1 MNFCRNFIFISF
13 VLSTL
18 GALLNLCLIKPVW
31 VDECYTFY
39 GSNHDSIYF
48 FWDSMISGINF
59 SPPLYFLINWFLDI
73 CFSISIEVLRL
84 ESILWTVV
92 GLFLFYQASK
102 KTFGIAPSAISIML
116 VVSQSNLLLNNS
128 TDARHYTMLF
138 ACSSWVFFTLTNLKY
153 ESKQVSRKEHFLL
166 FISHFCLCLTHY
178 LGIVFSL
185 LVGVGLIFCEKKTQ
199 HSKRVPW
206 SILLCWT
213 LAISTYLFL
222 LQNQSSHLNTWP
234 KASNLTALLENYD
247 YAALGI
253 SVIIAVLSCLV
264 FSGQNPFNF
273 MHERKD
279 VRLVIT
285 ISIMWFLTPV
295 LFWLLA
301 NISPLNLLKDRYFI
315 PKEIG
320 LLTIL
325 AFVLNRIGS
334 LLHGEHKEQRTNWSV
349 ALLVVALYST
359 FTIFTYH
366 KRSSFGYSENRNYY
380 NWLHIDDSVKK
391 LDLPIVLSGDPL
403 FFPNTYR
410 NEKQH
415 FFLID
420 DKNSREIYSKF
431 SSKLNI
437 VSSSELLNWD
447 SFILVGKADSLEN
460 FDLSLFSHS
469 LLGKVHE
476 QLPILI
482 KKFERI

>member
-1 MNFCRNFIFISF
+1 
-13 VLSTL
+13 
-18 GALLNLCLIKPVW
+18 
-31 VDECYTFY
+31 
-39 GSNHDSIYF
+39 
-48 FWDSMISGINF
+48 
-59 SPPLYFLINWFLDI
+59 LINWFLDI

-92 GLFLFYQASK
+92 GLFLFYQASR
-102 KTFGIAPSAISIML
+102 KTFGIAPTAISIML

-138 ACSSWVFFTLTNLKY
+138 TCASWVFFTLTNLKY
-153 ESKQVSRKEHFLL
+153 KSKQVSRKEHFLI

-185 LVGVGLIFCEKKTQ
+185 LVGVGLLFCGKNNQ
-199 HSKRVPW
+199 LSKRVPR
-206 SILLCWT
+206 SILLCWLLT
-213 LAISTYLFL
+213 IPVYLFL

-234 KASNLTALLENYD
+234 KSINLTALLENYD
-247 YAALGI
+247 YSALGI

-264 FSGQNPFNF
+264 FSRQNSSNF
-273 MHERKD
+273 INKRGD
-279 VRLVIT
+279 VRLLIT

-301 NISPLNLLKDRYFI
+301 NLSPLNLLKDRYFI

-325 AFVLNRIGS
+325 AFILNRIGS
-334 LLHGEHKEQRTNWSV
+334 LLHLEHKEKRTNWSIP
-349 ALLVVALYST
+349 LLVVALYST

-380 NWLHIDDSVKK
+380 NWLHLDDSVEK

-415 FFLID
+415 FFRID

-447 SFILVGKADSLEN
+447 SFILVGKADSFEN
-460 FDLSLFSHS
+460 LDLSLFSHS
-469 LLGKVHE
+469 LLGKVHD

>member
-1 MNFCRNFIFISF
+1 M
-13 VLSTL
+13 
-18 GALLNLCLIKPVW
+18 K
-31 VDECYTFY
+31 
-39 GSNHDSIYF
+39 
-48 FWDSMISGINF
+48 
-59 SPPLYFLINWFLDI
+59 
-73 CFSISIEVLRL
+73 
-84 ESILWTVV
+84 
-92 GLFLFYQASK
+92 
-102 KTFGIAPSAISIML
+102 
-116 VVSQSNLLLNNS
+116 
-128 TDARHYTMLF
+128 
-138 ACSSWVFFTLTNLKY
+138 
-153 ESKQVSRKEHFLL
+153 
-166 FISHFCLCLTHY
+166 
-178 LGIVFSL
+178 
-185 LVGVGLIFCEKKTQ
+185 KKTQ

-334 LLHGEHKEQRTNWSV
+334 LLHREQKEERTNWSI

-359 FTIFTYH
+359 VTIFTYH
-366 KRSSFGYSENRNYY
+366 KRSSFGY
-380 NWLHIDDSVKK
+380 
-391 LDLPIVLSGDPL
+391 
-403 FFPNTYR
+403 
-410 NEKQH
+410 
-415 FFLID
+415 
-420 DKNSREIYSKF
+420 
-431 SSKLNI
+431 
-437 VSSSELLNWD
+437 
-447 SFILVGKADSLEN
+447 
-460 FDLSLFSHS
+460 
-469 LLGKVHE
+469 
-476 QLPILI
+476 
-482 KKFERI
+482 